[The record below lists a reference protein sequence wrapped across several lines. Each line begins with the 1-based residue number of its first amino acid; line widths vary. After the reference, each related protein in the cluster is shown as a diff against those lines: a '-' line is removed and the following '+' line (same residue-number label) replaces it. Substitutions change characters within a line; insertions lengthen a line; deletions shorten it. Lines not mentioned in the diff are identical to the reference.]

1 MPLKIAAS
9 PRYLPTALAPILHTP
24 VAASPSGRNLGVAFG
39 SACVPRK
46 AVYVHYDCV
55 ATSFAHLVA
64 DLVGGGGGVIVVGD
78 TVCISTSVVATCV
91 CTFASSVARCVCVPA
106 SAVQRLLCKAGA
118 GVEAVPG
125 EDMRPMSAPMM
136 PEHKKKKKPMVK
148 PSMAVKR

>member
-46 AVYVHYDCV
+46 AVYVHCDCV

-78 TVCISTSVVATCV
+78 AVCISTSVVATCV
-91 CTFASSVARCVCVPA
+91 CTFASSVAMCVCVPA
-106 SAVQRLLCKAGA
+106 SFVHRPRCKAGA
-118 GVEAVPG
+118 AVDVPG
-125 EDMRPMSAPMM
+125 DSKRPTKAPMM
-136 PEHKKKKKPMVK
+136 PEHKRKKPMVN
-148 PSMAVKR
+148 PSIAVKK